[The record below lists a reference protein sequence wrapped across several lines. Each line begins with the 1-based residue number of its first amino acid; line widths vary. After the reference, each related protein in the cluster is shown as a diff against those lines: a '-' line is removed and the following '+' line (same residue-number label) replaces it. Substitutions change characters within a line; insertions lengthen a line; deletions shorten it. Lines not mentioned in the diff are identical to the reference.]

1 MELSLEMVVKAFA
14 AWRATRSSKVE
25 KTPDELKEMVKK
37 LHPIFGSKVLRKAL
51 GITLRQLEK
60 LGLDGS
66 SKSSSFNPK
75 GQKPGSGFAVAS
87 VEMPNPNSCAELVLQ
102 KGQNSL
108 IVKLPTNQLQNCL
121 SMMAGLL

>member
-1 MELSLEMVVKAFA
+1 
-14 AWRATRSSKVE
+14 
-25 KTPDELKEMVKK
+25 
-37 LHPIFGSKVLRKAL
+37 
-51 GITLRQLEK
+51 
-60 LGLDGS
+60 
-66 SKSSSFNPK
+66 
-75 GQKPGSGFAVAS
+75 PGSGFAVAS